1 MPYKLPNI
9 LDIFLAHLTGLNY
22 LLFGASLMGL
32 ILLPWLSKAC
42 NRIVPFLLV
51 WSLSDI
57 LALFTAIIF
66 KNNSPI
72 FHAYSLVGTVFILV
86 YYYPQLKNLPYMKSV
101 FLFGMVGYFLIWLF
115 NFLFF
120 QTLNVFPR
128 NIIMFSC
135 LLILFFVLMSF
146 KYMLDHPIE
155 ESIFVQ
161 AQFWFNTGILIFY
174 SSSFLYFFFES
185 YLQKIGQYPIYLLH
199 VIRYPNI
206 IWVICIIIGMLG
218 DLGVF
223 PSKKP
228 IHDGNEL

>member
-1 MPYKLPNI
+1 MPYRLSYI
-9 LDIFLAHLTGLNY
+9 LEIFLAHLTGLHI
-22 LLFGASLMGL
+22 LLFSASLMGV
-32 ILLPWLSKAC
+32 ILLPWLSKAS

-66 KNNSPI
+66 KNNSPV
-72 FHAYSLVGTVFILV
+72 FHGYALAGTTFILA

-101 FLFGMVGYFLIWLF
+101 FMFGMLGYFLIWLV
-115 NFLFF
+115 NLLFF
-120 QTLNVFPR
+120 QAPFIFPS
-128 NIIMFSC
+128 NAIMFSC

-161 AQFWFNTGILIFY
+161 AQFWFNTGTLIFY
-174 SSSFLYFFFES
+174 SSSFFYFFFED
-185 YLQKIGQYPIYLLH
+185 YLQKNGQYPIYLLH
-199 VIRYPNI
+199 VIRYPNT
-206 IWVICIIIGMLG
+206 IWIICIIIGMLG

-223 PSKKP
+223 SNKKP
-228 IHDGNEL
+228 IHDSNEL

>member
-1 MPYKLPNI
+1 MPYKLSRI
-9 LDIFLAHLTGLNY
+9 LDIFFAHLTVLHY
-22 LLFGASLMGL
+22 LLFGASLLGL
-32 ILLPWLSKAC
+32 ILLPWLSKTC

-57 LALFTAIIF
+57 LALFSAIIF
-66 KNNSPI
+66 KNNNPI

-86 YYYPQLKNLPYMKSV
+86 YYYPQLKNLPYMRSV
-101 FLFGMVGYFLIWLF
+101 FWLGMMGYFLIWLV
-115 NFLFF
+115 NLLFF
-120 QTLNVFPR
+120 QELIVFPS
-128 NIIMFSC
+128 NAIMFSS

-146 KYMLDHPIE
+146 KYMLDHPIQ

-174 SSSFLYFFFES
+174 SSSFLYFFFET
-185 YLQKIGQYPIYLLH
+185 YLKKIGQYPIYLGD

-206 IWVICIIIGMLG
+206 VWVICIIIGLLG
-218 DLGVF
+218 DVGIF
-223 PSKKP
+223 SFKKP